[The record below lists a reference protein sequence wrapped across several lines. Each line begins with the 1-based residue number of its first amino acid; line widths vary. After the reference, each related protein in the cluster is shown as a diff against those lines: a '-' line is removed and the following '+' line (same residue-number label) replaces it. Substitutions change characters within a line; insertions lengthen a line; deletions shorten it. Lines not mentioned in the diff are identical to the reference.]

1 MKVKLIK
8 RNEET
13 QLRPMIEDNTVELKE
28 LLDKQI
34 TVRLKG
40 GRELKGTLS
49 EFDEYMNLVLKNVE
63 EIERGETTRKHQI
76 VVVKGGNTKTIV
88 F

>member
-13 QLRPMIEDNTVELKE
+13 QLRPMIEDNTVDLKE